1 MRDWGVVKMST
12 NEKHA
17 SEILQ
22 MLKKEY
28 GTPITALLH
37 KNPLQLLVST
47 ILSAQCTDVRVNMV
61 TKELFK
67 KYKTAKDYANAD
79 IKHLEQEIKSTGFYK
94 NKAKNI
100 IGAAKKIVADF
111 GGKVPKTMEELVTLP
126 GVGRKTANIVLS
138 EGYGI
143 IEGIAVDTHV
153 TRVSFRLGLTK
164 NTDPVKIEQDLMLEL
179 PRKDWRNISNLLI
192 AHGRRICSAKKPFC
206 SGCLLNKICPS
217 AFNVKGYR

>member
-1 MRDWGVVKMST
+1 MKPP
-12 NEKHA
+12 ELHA
-17 SEILQ
+17 SDILQ
-22 MLKKEY
+22 ILKKAY
-28 GTPITALLH
+28 GEQRTALVH
-37 KNPLQLLVST
+37 QNPLQLLVST
-47 ILSAQCTDVRVNMV
+47 ILSAQCTDVRVNIV

-67 KYKTAKDYANAD
+67 KYKTANDYANAD
-79 IKHLEQEIKSTGFYK
+79 IKKFKQEIKSTGFYK

-111 GGKVPKTMEELVTLP
+111 GGKVPTTMEELVILP
-126 GVGRKTANIVLS
+126 GAGRKTANIVLS

-164 NTDPVKIEQDLMLEL
+164 NTDPEKIERDLMQVV
-179 PRKDWRNISNLLI
+179 PKKDWRNISNLLI

-206 SGCLLNKICPS
+206 SGCMLNKICPS